1 MGLVSTSALGFVLL
15 CCVLNISALNRLV
28 SKKPYSRLK
37 LFAASTTAKTDGMSL
52 LYEDMQNVLPSKEP
66 SEIEELK
73 SLIAAGTSIETFVLN
88 LILFYFI
95 NSYY

>member
-1 MGLVSTSALGFVLL
+1 
-15 CCVLNISALNRLV
+15 
-28 SKKPYSRLK
+28 
-37 LFAASTTAKTDGMSL
+37 MSL